1 MESNSSCNQCL
12 KPHGHKPIM
21 ALTPESQ
28 GIPFPPGNSIKGK
41 ILPMISLCQA
51 QPLQKR
57 TISAPGLNMNGNR
70 KYQTPIKQKAQ
81 ITGAVSKQMIQ
92 EQVNAG
98 DVTRTA
104 SLGALTMGLVLFP
117 SAFHFTLIA
126 LKGIVS
132 ISQVRKLKHEAVK
145 KTVRAH

>member
-1 MESNSSCNQCL
+1 
-12 KPHGHKPIM
+12 
-21 ALTPESQ
+21 
-28 GIPFPPGNSIKGK
+28 
-41 ILPMISLCQA
+41 
-51 QPLQKR
+51 
-57 TISAPGLNMNGNR
+57 MNGNR

-104 SLGALTMGLVLFP
+104 SLGALTLGLVLFP